1 MQEVGQLE
9 DLGRDGGQTVA
20 VEPENLQAA
29 RQVGEAA
36 ALQRRD
42 AVVVQEP
49 AGGSGQGWKHVEIRG
64 EDRDYAGEWRHS
76 QVLER
81 QSGEGAGLDL
91 HDVVV
96 AEVERFQGDEGPE
109 LLRRDPGDPVV
120 CSENTDTVAPIN
132 DKNTACLTSGTH
144 PVSRFLVHKHS
155 SPSISPWH

>member
-49 AGGSGQGWKHVEIRG
+49 AGGSGQGLKHVEIEMMIVTTLGNGGTHRFLRG
-64 EDRDYAGEWRHS
+64 RAGKELALIS
-76 QVLER
+76 TML
-81 QSGEGAGLDL
+81 L
-91 HDVVV
+91 
-96 AEVERFQGDEGPE
+96 
-109 LLRRDPGDPVV
+109 LLRSSVSMAMKAPS
-120 CSENTDTVAPIN
+120 CSAKI
-132 DKNTACLTSGTH
+132 
-144 PVSRFLVHKHS
+144 LVILLFALKTQT
-155 SPSISPWH
+155 PSLQ